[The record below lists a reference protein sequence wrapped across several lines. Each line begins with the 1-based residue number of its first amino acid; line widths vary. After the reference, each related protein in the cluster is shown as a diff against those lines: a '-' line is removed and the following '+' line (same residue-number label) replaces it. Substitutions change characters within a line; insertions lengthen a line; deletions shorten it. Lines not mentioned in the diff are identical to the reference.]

1 MIFGFSLY
9 TGSLPAALVVYFG
22 IKLGDLANGKPLES
36 DEIYYYQH

>member
-9 TGSLPAALVVYFG
+9 PVSLPAVLVVYFEM
-22 IKLGDLANGKPLES
+22 KLRDLANGKPLES